1 MVQLKNTDK
10 CHGVSSVGT
19 VARAE
24 LSVVGARQR
33 TPGAVTL
40 VEGVRKRNHGHL
52 AFGDSYRVDRCGA
65 QNPLHR
71 SRSNAVSAMSRKLG
85 PCVHFLPSS
94 ELQGLD

>member
-1 MVQLKNTDK
+1 MLGPWLV
-10 CHGVSSVGT
+10 
-19 VARAE
+19 
-24 LSVVGARQR
+24 LSCLLLEPVIYRGSQR

-52 AFGDSYRVDRCGA
+52 AFGDSYRVERCGA